1 MTGPHP
7 PPADAARPQR
17 PRPAADALTAPFWD
31 AARAHRLVVQRC
43 GACGTW
49 QHPPQTRCHRCG
61 ASDRLA
67 WTPVSGDARVVTWT
81 RVKQGLVAG
90 FDDVLPYVVL
100 VVELAEQPGLF
111 LLSDLPESD
120 PCLSDCL
127 RVGAPMRV
135 RFEDVGGTWV
145 LPQFRP
151 AGDAR

>member
-1 MTGPHP
+1 M
-7 PPADAARPQR
+7 AEPQR

-31 AARAHRLVVQRC
+31 AARAHRLVIQRC

-49 QHPPQTRCHRCG
+49 QHPPQTRCHHCG

-67 WTPVSGDARVVTWT
+67 WTPVSGEARVVSWT

-90 FDDVLPYVVL
+90 FDDALPYVVM
-100 VVELAEQPGLF
+100 VVELVEQPGLF

-120 PCLSDCL
+120 PRLADCL
-127 RVGAPMRV
+127 RVGAPMAV
-135 RFEDVGGTWV
+135 AFDDIGGRYV

-151 AGDAR
+151 AGGVR